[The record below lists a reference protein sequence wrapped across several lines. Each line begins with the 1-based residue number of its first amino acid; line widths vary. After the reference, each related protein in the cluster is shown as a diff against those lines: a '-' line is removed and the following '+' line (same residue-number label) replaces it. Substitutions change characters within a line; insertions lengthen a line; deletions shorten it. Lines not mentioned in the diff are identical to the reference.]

1 MKAPSIKQLGIIVL
15 IIGLFA
21 FFIIK
26 SQLPEQ
32 IEIVKPTHGKAI
44 EAVYATGIVD
54 AVDVARVGAQS
65 AGRIVQVLVDV
76 GDEVKEG
83 QVLALM
89 DDEKGVQRKK
99 DADARL
105 LMAEQEQQRQ
115 ATLLKRGFAT
125 QQTVQKA
132 DTELQQAK
140 AAADVANKDMK
151 DMAIMAPI
159 DGTIIKRDVDTG
171 QSTPANTALFNISST
186 KKLRIVS
193 DVDERD
199 IPRVKVGTRVAAKS
213 EAFIGEVFES
223 KVDVIRPVGDSAT
236 RTYRVDS
243 YLPDNTKLM
252 AGMTVDVN
260 IVLSQRDD
268 AMLVPSGAL
277 VREKPQGG
285 ELGNAYLWVVRN
297 GKLAR
302 QPVDVGAISP
312 EKAEIKKGIDDNDLI
327 ALKPDKKWVDG
338 KIVSGKEVSGEQK
351 KLNVF
356 DPPTP

>member
-1 MKAPSIKQLGIIVL
+1 MKAPSPKQLGLLVIVL
-15 IIGLFA
+15 GLFA
-21 FFIIK
+21 FFIFK
-26 SQLPEQ
+26 SQIPEN
-32 IEIVKPTHGKAI
+32 IEIVKPMRGKAI

-54 AVDVARVGAQS
+54 AVDVARVGAQA

-76 GDEVKEG
+76 GDEVKQG
-83 QVLALM
+83 QALALM
-89 DDEKGVQRKK
+89 DDEKGLKRKK

-105 LMAEQEQQRQ
+105 FMAQQEQQRQ

-125 QQTVQKA
+125 QQALQKA

-140 AAADVANKDMK
+140 AASDSIEKDIR
-151 DMAIMAPI
+151 DMAIVAPI
-159 DGTIIKRDVDTG
+159 DGTIIKRDVDPG
-171 QSTPANTALFNISST
+171 QSAPANTALFNISST

-199 IPRVKVGTRVAAKS
+199 IPRVKIGTRIAAKS

-223 KVDVIRPVGDSAT
+223 NVDVIRPVGDSAT

-243 YLPDNTKLM
+243 FLPDSTKLM

-260 IVLSQRDD
+260 IVLAERAD
-268 AMLVPSGAL
+268 ALLVPSGAL

-285 ELGNAYLWVVRN
+285 ELGNAYLWVIRD
-297 GKLAR
+297 GRLAR
-302 QPVDVGAISP
+302 QPVDVGAVSP
-312 EKAEIKKGIDDNDLI
+312 EKAEIRKGIDENDTVAI
-327 ALKPDKKWVDG
+327 KPNKKWADG
-338 KIVSGKEVSGEQK
+338 KRVSSKEVSGEQK

>member
-1 MKAPSIKQLGIIVL
+1 MKAPSLKQLGLLVVIL
-15 IIGLFA
+15 GLFA
-21 FFIIK
+21 FFIFK
-26 SQLPEQ
+26 SQMPEA
-32 IEIVKPTHGKAI
+32 IEIVKPTRGKAI

-54 AVDVARVGAQS
+54 AVDVARVGAQA
-65 AGRIVQVLVDV
+65 AGRIVEVLVDV
-76 GDEVKEG
+76 GDDVKQG
-83 QVLALM
+83 QVLAIM

-105 LMAEQEQQRQ
+105 YMAQQEQERQ

-125 QQTVQKA
+125 QQSLQKA
-132 DTELQQAK
+132 ETELQQAK
-140 AAADVANKDMK
+140 AAADSVEKDIR
-151 DMAIMAPI
+151 DMAIVSPI
-159 DGTIIKRDVDTG
+159 NGTIIKRDVDPG
-171 QSTPANTALFNISST
+171 QSAPANTALFNISST

-199 IPRVKVGTRVAAKS
+199 IPRVKIGTRIAAKS

-243 YLPDNTKLM
+243 YLPDSTRLM

-260 IVLSQRDD
+260 IVLAERAD
-268 AMLVPSGAL
+268 ALLVPSGAL

-285 ELGNAYLWVVRN
+285 ELGNAYLWVIRN

-302 QPVDVGAISP
+302 QPVDVGAVSP
-312 EKAEIKKGIDDNDLI
+312 EKAEIRKGIDENDLVAI
-327 ALKPDKKWVDG
+327 KPNKKWGDG
-338 KIVSGKEVSGEQK
+338 KRVSSREGSGEQK
-351 KLNVF
+351 KLNMF
-356 DPPTP
+356 EPPTP

>member
-1 MKAPSIKQLGIIVL
+1 MKTPSIKQLGVILVVL
-15 IIGLFA
+15 GLFA
-21 FFIIK
+21 FFIFK
-26 SQLPEQ
+26 SQLPEN
-32 IEIVKPTHGKAI
+32 IEIVKPTRGKAI

-54 AVDVARVGAQS
+54 AVDVARVGAQA
-65 AGRIVQVLVDV
+65 AGRIVQVLAEV

-83 QVLALM
+83 QLLALM

-105 LMAEQEQQRQ
+105 FMAQQEQQRQ
-115 ATLLKRGFAT
+115 TTLLKRGFAT

-132 DTELQQAK
+132 ETELQQAT
-140 AAADVANKDMK
+140 AAAQSIEKDIR
-151 DMAIMAPI
+151 DMAIVAPI
-159 DGTIIKRDVDTG
+159 DGTVIKRDVDTG

-199 IPRVKVGTRVAAKS
+199 IPRVKMGTRIAAKS
-213 EAFIGEVFES
+213 EAFLGEVFES

-243 YLPDNTKLM
+243 YLPDTTKLM

-260 IVLSQRDD
+260 IVLAERMD
-268 AMLVPSGAL
+268 ALLVPSGAL

-285 ELGNAYLWVVRN
+285 ELGNAYLWIIRD

-312 EKAEIKKGIDDNDLI
+312 QKAEIRKGIDDKDLI
-327 ALKPDKKWVDG
+327 AIKPDKKWVEG
-338 KIVSGKEVSGEQK
+338 KRVSSSEVSAEQK
-351 KLNVF
+351 KLNMF
-356 DPPTP
+356 EPPTP

>member
-1 MKAPSIKQLGIIVL
+1 MKAPSIKQVGLLLVV
-15 IIGLFA
+15 IGLFA

-26 SQLPEQ
+26 SQLPEVV
-32 IEIVKPTHGKAI
+32 EIIKPSKGKAI

-54 AVDVARVGAQS
+54 AVDVARVGAQA
-65 AGRIVQVLVDV
+65 AGRIVKVLADV
-76 GDEVKEG
+76 GDEVKQG
-83 QVLALM
+83 QALAMM
-89 DDEKGVQRKK
+89 DDEKGLQRKK

-105 LMAEQEQQRQ
+105 HLAEQELQRQ

-140 AAADVANKDMK
+140 AAADGIEKDIR
-151 DMAIMAPI
+151 DMAILAPI
-159 DGTIIKRDVDTG
+159 DGTIIKRDVDPG
-171 QSTPANTALFNISST
+171 QSVPANTALFNISSI

-199 IPRVKVGTRVAAKS
+199 IPRVKIGTRIAAKS
-213 EAFIGEVFES
+213 EAFIGDVFES

-260 IVLSQRDD
+260 IVLDERDD
-268 AMLVPSGAL
+268 AILVPAGAV

-285 ELGNAYLWVVRN
+285 ELGNAYLWVVRDGN
-297 GKLAR
+297 LAR
-302 QPVDVGAISP
+302 QPVDVGAVSP
-312 EKAEIKKGIDDNDLI
+312 DKAEIKKGIDENDQI
-327 ALKPDKKWVDG
+327 AIRPDKKWKDG
-338 KIVSGKEVSGEQK
+338 KRVMTTEAAAEQK

>member
-1 MKAPSIKQLGIIVL
+1 
-15 IIGLFA
+15 
-21 FFIIK
+21 
-26 SQLPEQ
+26 
-32 IEIVKPTHGKAI
+32 
-44 EAVYATGIVD
+44 
-54 AVDVARVGAQS
+54 
-65 AGRIVQVLVDV
+65 
-76 GDEVKEG
+76 
-83 QVLALM
+83 
-89 DDEKGVQRKK
+89 
-99 DADARL
+99 
-105 LMAEQEQQRQ
+105 
-115 ATLLKRGFAT
+115 
-125 QQTVQKA
+125 
-132 DTELQQAK
+132 
-140 AAADVANKDMK
+140 
-151 DMAIMAPI
+151 
-159 DGTIIKRDVDTG
+159 
-171 QSTPANTALFNISST
+171 
-186 KKLRIVS
+186 
-193 DVDERD
+193 
-199 IPRVKVGTRVAAKS
+199 
-213 EAFIGEVFES
+213 
-223 KVDVIRPVGDSAT
+223 
-236 RTYRVDS
+236 
-243 YLPDNTKLM
+243 M